1 MKSDPLRVPDF
12 LRHILE
18 ASARIETYTR
28 DMSKSDFLANSM
40 AQDAVLRNI
49 EILGEAS
56 RNIGLRDPDFATRYP
71 QIPLRDIVAMRNR
84 LSHGYFAIDL
94 DIIWKAVRK
103 DVPALRAVVQQV
115 YHSLPK

>member
-18 ASARIETYTR
+18 APARIETYTR

-49 EILGEAS
+49 EI
-56 RNIGLRDPDFATRYP
+56 Y
-71 QIPLRDIVAMRNR
+71 RDIRRGVTEHRVARSGFR
-84 LSHGYFAIDL
+84 DAIPTN
-94 DIIWKAVRK
+94 
-103 DVPALRAVVQQV
+103 PA
-115 YHSLPK
+115 P

>member
-18 ASARIETYTR
+18 ASVRIETYTR

-71 QIPLRDIVAMRNR
+71 
-84 LSHGYFAIDL
+84 
-94 DIIWKAVRK
+94 
-103 DVPALRAVVQQV
+103 
-115 YHSLPK
+115 